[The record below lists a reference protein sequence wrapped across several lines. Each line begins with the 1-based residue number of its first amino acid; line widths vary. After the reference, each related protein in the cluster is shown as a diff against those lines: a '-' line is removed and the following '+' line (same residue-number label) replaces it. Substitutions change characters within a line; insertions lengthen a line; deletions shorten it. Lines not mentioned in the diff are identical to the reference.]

1 MDWNLINNSDDHIV
15 PVDRQKA
22 SEMICNDHKVPSP
35 DAWLQQG
42 VNKRIKRCSSNW
54 ISTSFSEP
62 WGSENKT
69 PNLDMESLYSELYGE
84 SISNQEGSSH
94 TEDESLLSY
103 LDDEDFSKTS
113 QLKLN
118 EDPPIHGIYGNLSW
132 VNYKVGKF
140 GDLPENELSDEG
152 SDYQLENQW
161 EDDQPPRRMPQIGSS
176 SFINPS
182 LEVDLPGI
190 ETFLQSPEQLNGPE
204 CSLRAY
210 EKLLEE
216 MFIDPLSFVKESSS
230 TDISNHLKTSD
241 APSAADLRSSDW
253 EEDSKQEAC
262 SHGLAGCYERE
273 EGPLIVKGPV
283 FTSVTHTGMNEFH
296 MEQPKL
302 EEEESSAELV
312 LQELEAV
319 ITQLNPNARI
329 FFRDAL
335 YRMVAIS
342 KQQIS
347 RKEGTNTK
355 PIMDRSCPSLTC
367 TGSSRNGTSR
377 WMESQTNR
385 FDRFIAN
392 LLFNSRN

>member
-1 MDWNLINNSDDHIV
+1 
-15 PVDRQKA
+15 
-22 SEMICNDHKVPSP
+22 
-35 DAWLQQG
+35 
-42 VNKRIKRCSSNW
+42 
-54 ISTSFSEP
+54 
-62 WGSENKT
+62 
-69 PNLDMESLYSELYGE
+69 
-84 SISNQEGSSH
+84 
-94 TEDESLLSY
+94 
-103 LDDEDFSKTS
+103 
-113 QLKLN
+113 
-118 EDPPIHGIYGNLSW
+118 
-132 VNYKVGKF
+132 
-140 GDLPENELSDEG
+140 
-152 SDYQLENQW
+152 
-161 EDDQPPRRMPQIGSS
+161 
-176 SFINPS
+176 
-182 LEVDLPGI
+182 
-190 ETFLQSPEQLNGPE
+190 
-204 CSLRAY
+204 
-210 EKLLEE
+210 
-216 MFIDPLSFVKESSS
+216 
-230 TDISNHLKTSD
+230 
-241 APSAADLRSSDW
+241 
-253 EEDSKQEAC
+253 
-262 SHGLAGCYERE
+262 
-273 EGPLIVKGPV
+273 
-283 FTSVTHTGMNEFH
+283 MNEFH